1 MCRVVGQQLL
11 GALLLKRLNN
21 PAGLVLRCD
30 RQSVAQTTR
39 QSAVSQRWAL
49 TLSLWRNGHPL
60 SARTIRCP
68 WWDASLPAA

>member
-49 TLSLWRNGHPL
+49 TL
-60 SARTIRCP
+60 
-68 WWDASLPAA
+68 